1 MTKRSHRFVPIAG
14 SLNFRDFGG
23 YETVDGKLV
32 RTGRL
37 FRCGSLSYIPQH
49 AHADFT
55 ELDIGVICDL
65 RRDEE
70 AQASPTPN
78 VTPFN
83 CSVRI
88 PIDPGSSFQLRD
100 SFEKDGH
107 TLEQRIEFMTEITRE
122 IARDH
127 TDEYRRLFEELLN
140 VDNGFLLHCTA
151 GKDRTGFGAA
161 MILYALGV
169 PEDVIVE
176 DYLLTNTATE
186 LLDIMR
192 PMFEKRYGD
201 RVDDASLIVTAGV
214 KEQYLRAALEEVHQ
228 HFGSIDGYL
237 EAVGIDQAVNRELR
251 SRLLV

>member
-78 VTPFN
+78 ITPFN

-237 EAVGIDQAVNRELR
+237 EAVGIDQAANRELR

>member
-1 MTKRSHRFVPIAG
+1 M
-14 SLNFRDFGG
+14 
-23 YETVDGKLV
+23 
-32 RTGRL
+32 
-37 FRCGSLSYIPQH
+37 
-49 AHADFT
+49 
-55 ELDIGVICDL
+55 
-65 RRDEE
+65 
-70 AQASPTPN
+70 
-78 VTPFN
+78 
-83 CSVRI
+83 
-88 PIDPGSSFQLRD
+88 
-100 SFEKDGH
+100 
-107 TLEQRIEFMTEITRE
+107 
-122 IARDH
+122 
-127 TDEYRRLFEELLN
+127 FEELLN

-237 EAVGIDQAVNRELR
+237 EAVGIDQAANRELR

>member
-78 VTPFN
+78 ITPFN

-140 VDNGFLLHCTA
+140 VDNGFLLH
-151 GKDRTGFGAA
+151 
-161 MILYALGV
+161 L
-169 PEDVIVE
+169 
-176 DYLLTNTATE
+176 
-186 LLDIMR
+186 
-192 PMFEKRYGD
+192 
-201 RVDDASLIVTAGV
+201 SLI
-214 KEQYLRAALEEVHQ
+214 H
-228 HFGSIDGYL
+228 I
-237 EAVGIDQAVNRELR
+237 
-251 SRLLV
+251 

>member
-1 MTKRSHRFVPIAG
+1 MTKRSHRFVPIEG

-23 YETVDGKLV
+23 YATVDRKLV
-32 RTGRL
+32 RSGRL
-37 FRCGSLSYIPQH
+37 FRCGSLADIPAH
-49 AHADFT
+49 AHDDFSD
-55 ELDIGVICDL
+55 LDIGVICDL

-70 AQASPTPN
+70 VQMNPTPSIS
-78 VTPFN
+78 PFD

-100 SFEKDGH
+100 SFENHGH
-107 TLEQRIEFMTEITRE
+107 NHEHRIEFMTEITRE

-140 VDNGFLLHCTA
+140 VDNGFLLHCSA

-186 LLDIMR
+186 LLDRMR
-192 PMFEKRYGD
+192 PMFEERYGD
-201 RVDDASLIVTAGV
+201 RVDEASLVVTAGV
-214 KEQYLRAALEEVHQ
+214 REEYLRAALEEVHQ
-228 HFGSIDGYL
+228 HFGSVDGYL
-237 EAVGIDQAVNRELR
+237 EAVGIDQAANRELR
-251 SRLLV
+251 ARLLV